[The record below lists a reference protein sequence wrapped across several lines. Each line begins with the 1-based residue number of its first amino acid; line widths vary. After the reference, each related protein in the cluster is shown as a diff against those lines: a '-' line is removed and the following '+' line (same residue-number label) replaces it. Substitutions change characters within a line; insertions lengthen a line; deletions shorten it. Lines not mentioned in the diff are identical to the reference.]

1 MSRARSDSRSSSSSI
16 SSWLLPAMVSLALLA
31 FLATQVDLRAAL
43 SHLDAHVAVVLLPAL
58 AVYTALSWWI
68 EALSLERAARH
79 NPRLPTWTYAKI
91 KAATYPLAII
101 HYAIGAGGLA
111 YLLRRRADMGLSQAA
126 GAVLIISLLD
136 LALVVLL
143 TALGAAFIASDTLA
157 VRGGL
162 VVVAA
167 TGLTLGFG
175 FLRAPF
181 SFGPLDRIRDLEIF
195 QPVREASISLLL
207 TLGLLRLG
215 FVAVFVGI
223 GGAAL
228 AAFGVSVPLPDL
240 VVNICG
246 VALVAALPIAVAGLG
261 TGQVAFVYLFS
272 NWADAE
278 TLLACSLTLSA
289 SIIAVRSAL
298 GGIFAWEFAR
308 EAYSAARETE

>member
-1 MSRARSDSRSSSSSI
+1 VNRANGLVPATI
-16 SSWLLPAMVSLALLA
+16 SLLMLA
-31 FLATQVDLRAAL
+31 FLATQIDFASAL
-43 SHLDAHVAVVLLPAL
+43 KHLDARVARILLPAL
-58 AVYTALSWWI
+58 AAYAALSWWI

-79 NPRLPTWTYAKI
+79 EPRIPTWTYAKI
-91 KAATYPLAII
+91 KAASYPLAII

-111 YLLRRRADMGLSQAA
+111 YLLRRRADLGLSQAA
-126 GAVLIISLLD
+126 GAVLIISLID
-136 LALVVLL
+136 LGLVVLL
-143 TALGAAFIASDTLA
+143 TALGAAFIASETVA

-162 VVVAA
+162 VAA
-167 TGLTLGFG
+167 AVILMTLGFG

-181 SFGPLDRIRDLEIF
+181 SLGPLDRIRALAIF
-195 QPVREASISLLL
+195 QPARDATASLLL

-215 FVAVFVGI
+215 FVGVFVGI

-228 AAFGVSVPLPDL
+228 AAFGVSVPFPDL

-272 NWADAE
+272 NWADSE

-289 SIIAVRSAL
+289 SIIAVRAAL
-298 GGIFAWEFAR
+298 GAIFAWEFAR
-308 EAYSAARETE
+308 EAYGAVREANS

>member
-1 MSRARSDSRSSSSSI
+1 MSRSN
-16 SSWLLPAMVSLALLA
+16 WLIPAIVSAAMLA
-31 FLATQVDLRAAL
+31 FLATQIDFGAAV
-43 SHLDAHVAVVLLPAL
+43 SHLDARVAQILLPSL
-58 AVYTALSWWI
+58 AAYSVLSWWI

-79 NPRLPTWTYAKI
+79 EPRIPTWTYARI

-101 HYAIGAGGLA
+101 HYAIGAGALA
-111 YLLRRRADMGLSQAA
+111 YLLRRRADLGLSQAA

-136 LALVVLL
+136 LGLVVLL
-143 TALGAAFIASDTLA
+143 TALGAAFVASEALA

-162 VVVAA
+162 VATAVA
-167 TGLTLGFG
+167 GLTLGFG

-181 SFGPLDRIRDLEIF
+181 SFGPLDRIRDLEVF
-195 QPVREASISLLL
+195 RPARDASLALLL

-223 GGAAL
+223 GAAAL
-228 AAFGVSVPLPDL
+228 AAFGVSVPLADL

-246 VALVAALPIAVAGLG
+246 VALIAALPIAVAGLG

-289 SIIAVRSAL
+289 GIIAVRATL
-298 GGIFAWEFAR
+298 GGLFAWEFAR
-308 EAYSAARETE
+308 EAYSAVREGES